1 MDEIANEL
9 LAEFA
14 NEACKQQ
21 TTDLQASSLRWQIAD
36 DRYPPAVVIL
46 MRGKERKTVATIS
59 PTSPFAHLYPSWQPV
74 IKALKN
80 FTPPYI
86 CFEQKNDYRK
96 GDFIVNYLNK
106 KTPGQAHF
114 QVTSLPC
121 GVCLCGIT
129 LRDKL

>member
-21 TTDLQASSLRWQIAD
+21 TTDLQASALRWQVAN

-74 IKALKN
+74 IKAWLSKRIAN
-80 FTPPYI
+80 GGKRTNHQEIANGEMP
-86 CFEQKNDYRK
+86 
-96 GDFIVNYLNK
+96 
-106 KTPGQAHF
+106 
-114 QVTSLPC
+114 
-121 GVCLCGIT
+121 
-129 LRDKL
+129 